1 MKRDGSGA
9 NKPLPLFFVRCTP
22 ILNLSNFKKCV
33 IHIMRRL
40 WVIFAEFVTV
50 TLALV
55 FVVTL
60 IRPDWNPWRKNVV
73 EIREAAAPGGLLN
86 VANAGGV
93 RLSYSE
99 AAKKAMVSVVNVSSS
114 RNAPLPPGHPLS
126 NDPLFRRFFG
136 QPEDQNEPGQGDA
149 QASLGSGVIVNA
161 DETGG
166 YVLTNDHVVSGSS
179 DIKIS
184 FADGRVMM
192 AKVVGT
198 DPDSDL
204 AVLRVEGKGLTP
216 ITFGQ
221 SEKAAVGDV
230 VLAVGDP
237 FGVGQTV
244 TMGIVSALGRNRL
257 NINAY
262 ENFIQTD
269 AAINPGNSGGALVD
283 VNGNLIGINSV
294 IYSRTGGSLGIGFAI
309 PVSMAKDVMEQ
320 IIASGSVTRGFVGI
334 GPQDITPELAESLG
348 LSAARGALV
357 SSVGRGSPAD
367 KGGLKIGD
375 VITTI
380 DDKPI
385 QDSKAAMTVI
395 AALKPGV
402 EAKFKIVRS
411 QKEMTVSVNIGK
423 RQKQSRQIPKE

>member
-166 YVLTNDHVVSGSS
+166 YVLTNDHVVSSSS

>member
-1 MKRDGSGA
+1 
-9 NKPLPLFFVRCTP
+9 
-22 ILNLSNFKKCV
+22 
-33 IHIMRRL
+33 MRRL

-73 EIREAAAPGGLLN
+73 EIRESVAPGGLLN
-86 VANAGGV
+86 VANPGNV
-93 RLSYSE
+93 RLTYSD
-99 AAKKAMVSVVNVSSS
+99 AAKKAMISVVNVSSS
-114 RNAPLPPGHPLS
+114 RNAAALPAGHPLS

-136 QPEDQNEPGQGDA
+136 QPEDQDEPAQTEA

-161 DETGG
+161 DDKGG
-166 YVLTNDHVVSGSS
+166 YVLTNDHVVSSSS

-244 TMGIVSALGRNRL
+244 TMGIVSAIGRNRL
-257 NINAY
+257 GINAY

-320 IIASGSVTRGFVGI
+320 IIANGSVTRGFVGI

-375 VITTI
+375 VITAI
-380 DDKPI
+380 DEKPI

-395 AALKPGV
+395 AALKPGA

-411 QKEMTVSVNIGK
+411 QKEMMVNVTIGK
-423 RQKQSRQIPKE
+423 RQKQPRQNFKE